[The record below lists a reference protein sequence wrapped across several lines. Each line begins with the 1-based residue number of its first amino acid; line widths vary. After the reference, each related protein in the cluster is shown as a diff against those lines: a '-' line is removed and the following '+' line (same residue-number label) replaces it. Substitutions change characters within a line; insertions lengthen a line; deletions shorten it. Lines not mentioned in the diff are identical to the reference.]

1 MAKKKPVKRC
11 QWYGL
16 TLVSSTTAA
25 SKEINKSIKLRTV
38 AGYTRV
44 PYPIPTDVFERP
56 FKWEIRIWARSSTG
70 EENRTHLRIL
80 SASTIIEL
88 ETPIENYLVDLLVE
102 TVDTVSYGYNATI
115 VG

>member
-1 MAKKKPVKRC
+1 M
-11 QWYGL
+11 
-16 TLVSSTTAA
+16 
-25 SKEINKSIKLRTV
+25 
-38 AGYTRV
+38 
-44 PYPIPTDVFERP
+44 
-56 FKWEIRIWARSSTG
+56 ARSSTG

>member
-16 TLVSSTTAA
+16 TLMSSTTVG
-25 SKEINKSIKLRTV
+25 SEQIHKSIKLRTV
-38 AGYTRV
+38 AGYTQV
-44 PYPIPTDVFERP
+44 PYVIPTDVFERP

-88 ETPIENYLVDLLVE
+88 ETPIENYLVELLVE

>member
-16 TLVSSTTAA
+16 TLMSSTTVG
-25 SKEINKSIKLRTV
+25 SEQIRKSIKLRTG

-44 PYPIPTDVFERP
+44 PYAIPTDVFERP
-56 FKWEIRIWARSSTG
+56 FKWEIRVWARASDG
-70 EENRTHLRIL
+70 LENRTHLRIQ

-88 ETPIENYLVDLLVE
+88 ESSIEAYLAELLVE